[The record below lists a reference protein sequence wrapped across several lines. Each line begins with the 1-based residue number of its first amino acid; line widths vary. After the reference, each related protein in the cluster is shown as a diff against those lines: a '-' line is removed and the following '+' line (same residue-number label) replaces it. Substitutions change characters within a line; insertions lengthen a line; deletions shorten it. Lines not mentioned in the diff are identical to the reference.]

1 MQIWQNSVF
10 RNSFCST
17 ETVKNFNF
25 YTKQLFFVRPKQ
37 LVSLILV
44 AIMLGVS
51 NSILE
56 EDRSVNDTRIK
67 TEILEDFNKEGKI
80 N

>member
-1 MQIWQNSVF
+1 MQIWQNYGF

-17 ETVKNFNF
+17 KVVKNLNT
-25 YTKQLFFVRPKQ
+25 YTKQSFFGRLKQ
-37 LVSLILV
+37 RVSMILV

-56 EDRSVNDTRIK
+56 EDRSVNDTGIK
-67 TEILEDFNKEGKI
+67 TEILEDFNKEGEIK
-80 N
+80 